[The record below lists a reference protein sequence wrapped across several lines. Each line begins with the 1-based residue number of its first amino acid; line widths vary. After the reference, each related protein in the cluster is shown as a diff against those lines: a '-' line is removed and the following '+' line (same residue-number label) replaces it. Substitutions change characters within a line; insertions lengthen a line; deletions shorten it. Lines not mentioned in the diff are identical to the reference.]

1 MIAITIGIMSMIPGS
16 LGSFDLIMVSGLV
29 GLGIDKAQALSWLL
43 VFRLFYYILP
53 FLFRSSFILKEIWVD
68 DLMRNI

>member
-1 MIAITIGIMSMIPGS
+1 MIAITIGIISMIPGS

-53 FLFRSSFILKEIWVD
+53 FCLGVVLFLK
-68 DLMRNI
+68 NIKIEK

>member
-29 GLGIDKAQALSWLL
+29 GLGIDIQAPKLVTCISIILL
-43 VFRLFYYILP
+43 YSPFYE
-53 FLFRSSFILKEIWVD
+53 SCFILKNMVAD
-68 DLMRNI
+68 

>member
-1 MIAITIGIMSMIPGS
+1 MIPGS

-29 GLGIDKAQALSWLL
+29 GLGIDKDQALSWLL

-53 FLFRSSFILKEIWVD
+53 FCLGVVLFLKIWVA
-68 DLMRNI
+68 DLMRNIWEFPKGY

>member
-1 MIAITIGIMSMIPGS
+1 MIPGS

-29 GLGIDKAQALSWLL
+29 GLGLDKAQALSWLL

-53 FLFRSSFILKEIWVD
+53 FCLGCCFIS
-68 DLMRNI
+68 

>member
-1 MIAITIGIMSMIPGS
+1 MIPGS

-53 FLFRSSFILKEIWVD
+53 FCLGSCFILKKYG
-68 DLMRNI
+68 